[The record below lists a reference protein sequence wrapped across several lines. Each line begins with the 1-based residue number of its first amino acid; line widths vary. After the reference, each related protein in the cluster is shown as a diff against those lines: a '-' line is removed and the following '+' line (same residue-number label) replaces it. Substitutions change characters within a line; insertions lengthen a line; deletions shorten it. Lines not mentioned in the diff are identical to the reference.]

1 MKKFKLTLG
10 LLVITFVALVIYQ
23 NRAYFFAKQTLS
35 LVIVPE
41 KFQWTAPAI
50 ENVAYFGTCLIIG
63 ILIAGYIGLVSKFRS
78 MKNIKQLNKTIISQ
92 NDTIES
98 LKAELE
104 TFKQNNYLED
114 GSTNNENFLP
124 ESDQILVEN
133 QDTNYKQE
141 EVQQSVN
148 LNKA

>member
-10 LLVITFVALVIYQ
+10 LLVIIFVALVIYQ
-23 NRAYFFAKQTLS
+23 NRAYFFAKQALS
-35 LVIVPE
+35 LVLVPE

-50 ENVAYFGTCLIIG
+50 ENVAYLGGCLIIG
-63 ILIAGYIGLVSKFRS
+63 VLIAGYVGLVSKFRS
-78 MKNIKQLNKTIISQ
+78 MKNIKQLNKTILSQ
-92 NDTIES
+92 TDTIES

-104 TFKQNNYLED
+104 TFKQNNSIE
-114 GSTNNENFLP
+114 GSAINNDSLLP
-124 ESDQILVEN
+124 ERESTLVEN
-133 QDTNYKQE
+133 QDTNYNQE

>member
-1 MKKFKLTLG
+1 MKKFKFTLG
-10 LLVITFVALVIYQ
+10 LLVIIFVALVIYQ
-23 NRAYFFAKQTLS
+23 NRAYFFAKQALS

-50 ENVAYFGTCLIIG
+50 ENVAYFGGCIIIG

-78 MKNIKQLNKTIISQ
+78 MKNIKQLNKTILSQ
-92 NDTIES
+92 TETIES
-98 LKAELE
+98 LKSELE

-114 GSTNNENFLP
+114 SSINNENLLP
-124 ESDQILVEN
+124 DNEPILVEN

-141 EVQQSVN
+141 EFQQSVN